1 MKESLYIRFLYKT
14 ALGRSVLK
22 WLTQPGFS
30 RLTARY
36 LNSPASGWLIPLYIK
51 KYHIPAEACV
61 NQNHPSFNSFFTRE
75 RNILPQDIEQAAF
88 RFVSPCDGFL
98 SVYPIQTGITF
109 RIKNISYSIEQLLQ
123 NQKLA
128 AEYQNG
134 ICLIF
139 RLAPQNYHRYCYIDN
154 GLAVKQVSIP
164 GILHCVRPIALNTYP
179 VYIQNSRE
187 YTIINTRNFDTIVQ
201 MEIGALIVGK
211 IHNHNNHI
219 YTERGAE
226 KGYFEFG
233 GSTIIIL
240 VKNGMIQ
247 MEECIIENMKKGIE
261 TAVKYGECIAFRQQ

>member
-1 MKESLYIRFLYKT
+1 MKESLYIRFLYET
-14 ALGRSVLK
+14 ALGRCFLK

-30 RLTARY
+30 RLAARY
-36 LNSPASGWLIPLYIK
+36 LNSPASGWLVPLYIK
-51 KYHIPAEACV
+51 KNHIPAEDCEYK
-61 NQNHPSFNSFFTRE
+61 NYPSFNSFFTRK
-75 RNILPQDIEQAAF
+75 RNILPQNIDQAAF

-98 SVYPIQTGITF
+98 SVYPIQTEITF
-109 RIKNISYSIEQLLQ
+109 RIKNICYSIEQLLQ

-134 ICLIF
+134 TCLIF
-139 RLAPQNYHRYCYIDN
+139 RLAPQNYHRYCYIDH

-187 YTIINTRNFDTIVQ
+187 YTIINTKNFDTVIQ

-233 GSTIIIL
+233 GSTIIVLLKRGI
-240 VKNGMIQ
+240 IQ
-247 MEECIIENMKKGIE
+247 MDERIIENMKKGIE
-261 TAVKYGECIAFRQQ
+261 TTVKYGECIALKQQ

>member
-1 MKESLYIRFLYKT
+1 MKESLCIRFLYVT
-14 ALGRSVLK
+14 ALGRCFLK

-30 RLTARY
+30 RLAARY

-51 KYHIPAEACV
+51 KYHITAEACV
-61 NQNHPSFNSFFTRE
+61 NQNYPSFNSFFTRE
-75 RNILPQDIEQAAF
+75 RNIVPQDIEQASS
-88 RFVSPCDGFL
+88 RLVSPCDGFL
-98 SVYPIQTGITF
+98 SVYSIQTGITF

-139 RLAPQNYHRYCYIDN
+139 RLAPQNYHRYCFVDN

-164 GILHCVRPIALNTYP
+164 GILHCMHPIALNTYP
-179 VYIQNSRE
+179 VYIENSRE

-233 GSTIIIL
+233 GSTIILLI
-240 VKNGMIQ
+240 KNDIVQ
-247 MEECIIENMKKGIE
+247 MEEYIIDNMQKGIE
-261 TAVKYGECIAFRQQ
+261 TAVKYGEFIALRQQ